1 MNKVQFIEG
10 AGYCEP
16 QKKGDL
22 FANHLTVLDV
32 LRPSA
37 PKKKHKRKKETIQHL
52 KDVARHEQLK
62 KELSYEQNTTTQ
74 RV

>member
-22 FANHLTVLDV
+22 FGNRLTVLDV
-32 LRPSA
+32 LRPIA
-37 PKKKHKRKKETIQHL
+37 PKKKHKRKKETIQHIN
-52 KDVARHEQLK
+52 DVLRYNQLK
-62 KELSYEQNTTTQ
+62 KELSYETNRTTEK
-74 RV
+74 V

>member
-16 QKKGDL
+16 SKKGDK

-52 KDVARHEQLK
+52 NDLLRYEQLK
-62 KELSYEQNTTTQ
+62 KELSYEINRTTEK
-74 RV
+74 V